1 MTEGEKKQQDLD
13 LSADMGSLPSSDDE
27 VSSPP
32 DKARQATEQE
42 EHDLD
47 PLSDDDDDE
56 LFEPAMDG
64 RTNFFN
70 QNNSGCL
77 KKHGSKDNLESKMRS
92 FKEEQKAH
100 SNDISSKMTRK

>member
-1 MTEGEKKQQDLD
+1 MTEGEKKQQNLD
-13 LSADMGSLPSSDDE
+13 LSLDMGSLPSSDDE

-32 DKARQATEQE
+32 GKARQATEHE

-47 PLSDDDDDE
+47 PLSDDDDDD

-70 QNNSGCL
+70 QNNSEIL
-77 KKHGSKDNLESKMRS
+77 KKYGSKDNLQSKMRS
-92 FKEEQKAH
+92 FKEEQKVH
-100 SNDISSKMTRK
+100 TNDISSKMTRQ

>member
-47 PLSDDDDDE
+47 PLSDDDDE